1 MRFSIYT
8 ILLLILSPAVYAQD
22 WLVTTSA
29 DTLKGEIA
37 IELPMERYE
46 ELTIKND
53 DGKQRFKA
61 YQIIEFEYKGQMYKT
76 VKHAGVYRIMLVESD
91 GYLSQFRYRADQ
103 GFEFSSIFLLKT
115 DGESLEVSNLT
126 FKRSLSKFLED
137 CQTVVDGLENKK
149 YKRSDLDQIV
159 ADYNACID
167 KKTSNA
173 LATQNT
179 PKAPVQIAQVNHP
192 GISIIES
199 IQKKIDNTGDLNA
212 MLNDIKSKLS
222 KGENVAGYLKSA
234 LKEQAAGQENIKE
247 EVDQLLETIK

>member
-1 MRFSIYT
+1 MRFSIYI
-8 ILLLILSPAVYAQD
+8 ILLFILSPAVYAQD

-29 DTLKGEIA
+29 DTLHGEIA

-53 DGKQRFKA
+53 DSKQRFKA
-61 YQIIEFEYKGQMYKT
+61 YQVIEFEHKGQKYKT
-76 VKHAGVYRIMLVESD
+76 VKHAGVYRIMLVDSD
-91 GYLSQFRYRADQ
+91 GYLSQFRFRADQ
-103 GFEFSSIFLLKT
+103 GYEFASVFLLKT

-126 FKRSLSKFLED
+126 FKKSLAKFLED
-137 CQTVVDGLENKK
+137 CETVVDDLENKK

-159 ADYNACID
+159 ADYNSCINE
-167 KKTSNA
+167 KTANKLTSE
-173 LATQNT
+173 TT
-179 PKAPVQIAQVNHP
+179 SETSTSVSHP
-192 GISIIES
+192 GIPIIES
-199 IQKKIDNTGDLNA
+199 ILKKIDTTSDLSA

>member
-1 MRFSIYT
+1 MRFSIY
-8 ILLLILSPAVYAQD
+8 IILSLIFSQAAYAQD

-46 ELTIKND
+46 EFTLKND
-53 DGKQRFKA
+53 EGKQRFKA
-61 YQIIEFEYKGQMYKT
+61 YQVIEFEHKGQKYKT

-91 GYLSQFRYRADQ
+91 GYLSQFKYRADQ

-126 FKRSLSKFLED
+126 FKRSLSNFLED

-149 YKRSDLDQIV
+149 YKRADLDQIV
-159 ADYNACID
+159 IDYNACID

-173 LATQNT
+173 LANENT
-179 PKAPVQIAQVNHP
+179 PKAPVQVTQVNHP

-199 IQKKIDNTGDLNA
+199 IQKKIDNSGDLNA
-212 MLNDIKSKLS
+212 MLNDIKSKLT

-234 LKEQAAGQENIKE
+234 LKEQAAGQENIVE